1 MRKIPLSLKL
11 ISGAVIILGAI
22 GLAII
27 LGWIQ
32 FEDIFYNFFAFVFG
46 LVIISFLAII
56 GALFVG
62 MFISH
67 RIFSSR
73 EFTNFEEEMLK
84 MRRDVEDIKKKI
96 DEMEEK
102 D

>member
-1 MRKIPLSLKL
+1 MRRIPLSLKAL
-11 ISGAVIILGAI
+11 SIAIIILGFV
-22 GLAII
+22 GLAMIT
-27 LGWIQ
+27 GWIQ
-32 FEDIFYNFFAFVFG
+32 FQDIFYNFFAFVFG
-46 LVIISFLAII
+46 LVIISFLAIV

-96 DEMEEK
+96 DKLDK
-102 D
+102 DN

>member
-1 MRKIPLSLKL
+1 MRKIPFSLKL
-11 ISGAVIILGAI
+11 ISVAVIILGAI

-96 DEMEEK
+96 DEMDKK

>member
-1 MRKIPLSLKL
+1 MKRIPLSLKV
-11 ISGAVIILGAI
+11 ISIVILILGGV

-27 LGWIQ
+27 LSWIQ
-32 FEDIFYNFFAFVFG
+32 FEEIFYNFYAFVFG

-56 GALFVG
+56 GAMFVG

-73 EFTNFEEEMLK
+73 EFTTFEEEMLK
-84 MRRDVEDIKKKI
+84 MRRDVEDIKEKI
-96 DEMEEK
+96 DKMEGN

>member
-1 MRKIPLSLKL
+1 MKRIPLSLKV
-11 ISGAVIILGAI
+11 ISIAIIIILGV
-22 GLAII
+22 GLAMIV
-27 LGWIQ
+27 GWIQ
-32 FEDIFYNFFAFVFG
+32 FQDILINFVAFVFG
-46 LVIISFLAII
+46 LVIISFLAVV
-56 GALFVG
+56 GAMFIG

-96 DEMEEK
+96 DKMDME

>member
-11 ISGAVIILGAI
+11 ISVAVIILGAI

-96 DEMEEK
+96 DEMDEK

>member
-1 MRKIPLSLKL
+1 MKRIPFSLKV
-11 ISGAVIILGAI
+11 ISIAILILGGI

-27 LGWIQ
+27 LSWIQ
-32 FEDIFYNFFAFVFG
+32 FEEIFYNFYAFVFG

-56 GALFVG
+56 GAMFVG

-73 EFTNFEEEMLK
+73 EFTGFEEEMLK
-84 MRRDVEDIKKKI
+84 MRRDVEDIKEKI
-96 DEMEEK
+96 DEMNRK